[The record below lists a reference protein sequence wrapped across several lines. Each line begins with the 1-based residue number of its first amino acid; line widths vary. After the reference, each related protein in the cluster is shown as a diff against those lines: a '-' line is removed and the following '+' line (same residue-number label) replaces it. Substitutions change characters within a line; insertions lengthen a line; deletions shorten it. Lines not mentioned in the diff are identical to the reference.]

1 MGYTEFAIQAQMPS
15 RQLSGDRTFRLLH
28 FKTVYDE
35 GFRLVTFKTTDEKQ
49 APRTGILLALLRDIC
64 VCEGRGDDLV
74 GT

>member
-1 MGYTEFAIQAQMPS
+1 MVTHNNVMRI
-15 RQLSGDRTFRLLH
+15 FRLLN

-35 GFRLVTFKTTDEKQ
+35 DFRVVTFKTTDEKQ

-64 VCEGRGDDLV
+64 VCEGREDDLV